1 MTGYMTVTK
10 FNASDGTVMLHA
22 SPDELGRV
30 SRVLSSAEACSAQV
44 KPETKTRM
52 DGVRNVLTTM
62 LPRNPRI
69 VIGWIPAKA
78 AADIAMLGT
87 LVPIYASM
95 DMRPEDWDLLFGTT
109 RA

>member
-1 MTGYMTVTK
+1 MTITK
-10 FNASDGTVMLHA
+10 CNASDRTVMLHA
-22 SPDELGRV
+22 SPDELDRV
-30 SRVLSSAEACSAQV
+30 GRVLSSAETCSAQV

-52 DGVRNVLTTM
+52 NGVRNVLTTI
-62 LPRNPRI
+62 LPHNPGI
-69 VIGWIPAKA
+69 VIGWIPAEA